1 MNLLWLLDQLTL
13 LENST
18 LFEEFLNPMP
28 VQRSSIFKLNK
39 PFIEQSVTSKKLLS
53 FIKTRHFLT
62 KSKFF
67 AIRHVSLLLEKPKN
81 RNMTIHQP
89 LSRHH
94 QHKKR
99 KLHCMFKI
107 LIIILNHIFSPF
119 LCVWITEKS
128 FFMET
133 KYFSFWAY
141 HFMKYC
147 QVNRVF
153 ITLLLPFVLKHLGVN
168 NILC

>member
-1 MNLLWLLDQLTL
+1 MNLIWLLDQLTL

-18 LFEEFLNPMP
+18 FFLEFFNLVTM
-28 VQRSSIFKLNK
+28 QRSSIFKLNN
-39 PFIEQSVTSKKLLS
+39 PLTEQSVTSSKLLS

-62 KSKFF
+62 KSTFF
-67 AIRHVSLLLEKPKN
+67 AIRHVSLLLEK
-81 RNMTIHQP
+81 
-89 LSRHH
+89 L
-94 QHKKR
+94 KKR
-99 KLHCMFKI
+99 KLHCKFKI

>member
-1 MNLLWLLDQLTL
+1 MCFVQNLKFKAIQCVMNLLWLLDQLTL

-99 KLHCMFKI
+99 KLHCKFKI

-119 LCVWITEKS
+119 CVCVDHRKIV

-133 KYFSFWAY
+133 KYFSF
-141 HFMKYC
+141 F
-147 QVNRVF
+147 
-153 ITLLLPFVLKHLGVN
+153 
-168 NILC
+168 